1 VVSRPYF
8 WSRSREAMVSIS
20 WEVVLRSRIYL
31 INSYKPNEVIYPTH
45 PKTLLFSLL
54 TSNVV
59 SNLPHLAVFIG
70 HVLMLFTY
78 LLVLKLLNIHMIAV
92 TEMQLSDVFKME
104 QFCSIRPLFER
115 VLCVPASSAPVERMF
130 SQSVLIMKP
139 NRARMSD
146 VLLEELVFLK
156 CNDC

>member
-1 VVSRPYF
+1 
-8 WSRSREAMVSIS
+8 
-20 WEVVLRSRIYL
+20 
-31 INSYKPNEVIYPTH
+31 
-45 PKTLLFSLL
+45 
-54 TSNVV
+54 
-59 SNLPHLAVFIG
+59 
-70 HVLMLFTY
+70 MLFTY